1 MQAFI
6 YQYHKK
12 ISAPRPLQINDGN
25 IAFFT
30 RPVMETSEFLSSD
43 DGKVWQLKFFI
54 NSAFE
59 KTLFVDF
66 NAPGDVPALGRASW
80 YDNKHKAS
88 NDERLI
94 PAASVFLRDSDTLTL
109 ARAEELTANR
119 TLLADRDGFAY
130 FSGDSDQFKRI
141 VLCQALAIAYVQVI
155 TTCMADTTRS
165 VLNNRTDE
173 TIALYENILRFNA
186 AYYFTLPVL
195 VGRHELFAAWRVLCD
210 HYHLKVLSQEL
221 TQQLSDVAALLSGQ
235 REKQQAEDEAKR
247 RAEEDAHKQALA
259 AQAAREEKAL
269 AEQRALEKQA
279 LAAQKAHED
288 KADKRRGHML
298 SFAGLFLSIAGLFL
312 TGMSLLSLLQ
322 LTPTQ
327 FFDNASQWKRW
338 MSTSTAKKTAG
349 SSQKLDEGPK
359 PKG

>member
-6 YQYHKK
+6 YQHHKK
-12 ISAPRPLQINDGN
+12 INPTRPLQIHGAN

-30 RPVMETSEFLSSD
+30 DPVMETSEFLSSD
-43 DGKVWQLKFFI
+43 DGKLWQLKFFK

-66 NAPGDVPALGRASW
+66 NGNVPSNVPPLGRAYW
-80 YDNKHKAS
+80 HDNQHNAS
-88 NDERLI
+88 NDLGLL
-94 PAASVFLRDSDTLTL
+94 PAASISLRGSNSLTL
-109 ARAEELTANR
+109 AKAKVLTANR

-130 FSGDSDQFKRI
+130 FSGDEDQFKRI

-155 TTCMADTTRS
+155 TTCMADTTKS

-186 AYYFTLPVL
+186 AHYFTLPVL
-195 VGRHELFAAWRVLCD
+195 VGRHELFAAWKVLCE

-235 REKQQAEDEAKR
+235 REKQKVADEAKR
-247 RAEEDAHKQALA
+247 QAEEA
-259 AQAAREEKAL
+259 ASRE
-269 AEQRALEKQA
+269 LEKQA
-279 LAAQKAHED
+279 RAAQKARED
-288 KADKRRGHML
+288 KADKRRSSLL
-298 SFAGLFLSIAGLFL
+298 SVVSVFL
-312 TGMSLLSLLQ
+312 TAMSLLSLFQ

-327 FFDNASQWKRW
+327 FVDNVSQWKHAVW
-338 MSTSTAKKTAG
+338 KSGADKTAE
-349 SSQKLDEGPK
+349 SAAKPDVAPK
-359 PKG
+359 AKD